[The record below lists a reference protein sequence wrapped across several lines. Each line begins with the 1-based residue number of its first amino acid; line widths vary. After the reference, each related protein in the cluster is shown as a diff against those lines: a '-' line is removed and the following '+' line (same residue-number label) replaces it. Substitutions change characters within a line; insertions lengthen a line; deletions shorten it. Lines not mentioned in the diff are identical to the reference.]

1 MNSIG
6 LLNQVQQQRVWKTVS
21 GTVADLYELIIAGE
35 IFLV

>member
-6 LLNQVQQQRVWKTVS
+6 LLNQVQQQRVWQTVS
-21 GTVADLYELIIAGE
+21 RSLTDLYELIIAGG